1 MFRPL
6 TVISQ
11 VGRQITAILRLYPE
25 PVEYLRTGSNYR
37 KRAFEGYNRRFLLI
51 PFLRAY
57 DGGGAHENHGHF
69 AMKKPDE
76 FWFNLGCEARPFASL
91 FSILIPLLIVFI

>member
-1 MFRPL
+1 
-6 TVISQ
+6 

-25 PVEYLRTGSNYR
+25 PKTYCRALLAYQ
-37 KRAFEGYNRRFLLI
+37 KRALEGYNRRFLLL

-57 DGGGAHENHGHF
+57 NGGGSHENHGHF
-69 AMKKPDE
+69 AVKRPDE

-91 FSILIPLLIVFI
+91 FSILPSLIVFI